1 MWSFFKKGPQK
12 ISSSGIFTPKG
23 NEFIELEGDFLEK
36 SINQVSEHLG
46 YNYEMFSTYFSTE
59 NEDIYSVVFEQFT
72 TNIIYVRTK
81 KTVTK
86 LSKNTVNK
94 YLKDFDFDFI
104 YSAYNVN
111 DILKDG
117 IENRSLSSE
126 FLCRV
131 LGLPEIT
138 NNGIANC
145 EKFGLYLHFI
155 DGLLVD
161 FQSADGLNE
170 WAKEWKNINPHFIEE
185 YEKEAKRY
193 WGNNTQKIIAEIN
206 IQADAY
212 SDVPSALQNTYLSL
226 HKNSFGNYNFFN
238 LLIAHYDK
246 QVSID
251 EFKSVN
257 HGRFEVLKSSNDIK
271 RLKVGKFIYEF
282 SEDGNILDSYAVD

>member
-1 MWSFFKKGPQK
+1 MWSLFKKSPEK
-12 ISSSGIFTPKG
+12 TSSSGIFIPKG
-23 NEFIELEGDFLEK
+23 NEFIELEGDFSDK

-46 YNYEMFSTYFSTE
+46 YNHEMFSTYFSTE

-72 TNIIYVRTK
+72 TNIIYVSTK

-94 YLKDFDFDFI
+94 YLKDFDFDFT
-104 YSAYNVN
+104 YSAYSVN
-111 DILKDG
+111 DTLNDG
-117 IENRSLSSE
+117 IENKSLSSE
-126 FLCRV
+126 FLYRV
-131 LGLPEIT
+131 LGLSEIT

-145 EKFGLYLHFI
+145 EKFGLYLHFS

-170 WAKEWKNINPHFIEE
+170 WAKEWKNINPHFIEG

-212 SDVPSALQNTYLSL
+212 SDVPSSLQNTYLSL

-238 LLIAHYDK
+238 LLVAHYDK

-251 EFKSVN
+251 EFKIVN
-257 HGRFEVLKSSNDIK
+257 HGRFEELKSSNDIK

-282 SEDGNILDSYAVD
+282 SEDGNILDSYPVD